1 MFVQYENRAFP
12 YSASIVD
19 DLTFLLHLHRQA
31 ELIYVLDGCIEMTGD
46 AHVTAGEAG
55 GITQHIG
62 AYTAEIH
69 GQQSVHRASWASRS
83 PTAPTAT

>member
-31 ELIYVLDGCIEMTGD
+31 ELIYVLDGCIEMTVD
-46 AHVTAGEAG
+46 AHTRPLHAGEELRLLNDGARYRAILAPPG
-55 GITQHIG
+55 G
-62 AYTAEIH
+62 A
-69 GQQSVHRASWASRS
+69 VH
-83 PTAPTAT
+83 